1 MHSKTVHV
9 PQKPVDTILV
19 RRSTVYGDCNKASL
33 VIPVQM
39 VQGDL
44 KVSGSALIDSGV
56 QGNFID
62 KQLVGSSGLKTETLY
77 PLIETLNMDGSK
89 NSGGIV
95 DEHTWLKVIL
105 EDQAYWLQFYIT
117 NLGLDCLILGDPWLR
132 VANPQINWPQWVVCI
147 GQVQMA

>member
-1 MHSKTVHV
+1 MHV

-19 RRSTVYGDCNKASL
+19 RRSTVYGDCNKVSL
-33 VIPVQM
+33 VILVQM

-44 KVSGSALIDSGV
+44 KVSVLVLIDSGM

-62 KQLVGSSGLKTETLY
+62 KRLVGSSGLKTETLY
-77 PLIETLNMDGSK
+77 PPIETLNVDGSK

-117 NLGLDCLILGDPWLR
+117 NLGSDHLILGDPWL
-132 VANPQINWPQWVVCI
+132 
-147 GQVQMA
+147 

>member
-1 MHSKTVHV
+1 MKWGMHSETVHV

-19 RRSTVYGDCNKASL
+19 RGSTVYGDCNKASL

-44 KVSGSALIDSGV
+44 KVSGSVLIDSGA

-62 KQLVGSSGLKTETLY
+62 KRLVRSSGLKTETLY
-77 PLIETLNMDGSK
+77 PPIETLNVDGSK

-117 NLGLDCLILGDPWLR
+117 NLGSDHLILGDPWLQM
-132 VANPQINWPQWVVCI
+132 ANPQINWPRWAVRI
-147 GQVQMA
+147 G